1 MLLKRE
7 ELKAQC
13 RLDPELTDEDVLI
26 DLIGRAVQKRTETY
40 LNRKLYAP
48 DASIPVEDPDGLY
61 LEDDI
66 KMGMLML
73 AGHFYENRSSVTD
86 FEQTEVPQSF
96 NWLVSPYR
104 FTPL

>member
-1 MLLKRE
+1 MLLTRD

-13 RLDPELTDEDVLI
+13 RLDPDFTDEDTLI

-40 LNRKLYAP
+40 LNRKLYSP
-48 DASIPVEDPDGLY
+48 DSVIPAEDPDGLHI
-61 LEDDI
+61 EDDI

-73 AGHFYENRSSVTD
+73 ASHFYENRSSVTD
-86 FEQTEVPQSF
+86 FEQTEVPQSY